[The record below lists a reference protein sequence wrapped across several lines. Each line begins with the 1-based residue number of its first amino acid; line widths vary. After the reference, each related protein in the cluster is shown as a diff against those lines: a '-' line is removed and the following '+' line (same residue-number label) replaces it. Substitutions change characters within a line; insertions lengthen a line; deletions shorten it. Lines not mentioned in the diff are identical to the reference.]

1 MTKPMSKTSA
11 LPLLITLAAAITL
24 DAARVFPSGDFP
36 GLDEAHFHLPQDF
49 PLRLYQLISVEA
61 PGAPSNYLWVRLE

>member
-1 MTKPMSKTSA
+1 MTILTIQALSA
-11 LPLLITLAAAITL
+11 LIAGTR
-24 DAARVFPSGDFP
+24 D
-36 GLDEAHFHLPQDF
+36 PQDF